1 MVSFFFRDDID
12 VSSIDMSINYQI
24 KRLWASS
31 VPILTVNIL
40 ESGVVDRNFNDAL
53 TDAALKAFD
62 SYTNI
67 TSSTSNNQHD
77 DSTKRRPNISN
88 NHHDEARPSS
98 SEGRRR
104 RRQRTSSVLLGNI
117 ENISSSNNNV
127 ISTKVTANDNFFE
140 YQRTRGFRLS
150 TPSISSCDE
159 VKELEE
165 IHVLDAVTQYL
176 IQLDNNKS
184 ISIANQLQF
193 DSTCTIDMW
202 VAVQRGKS
210 AFHEYHVHEGA
221 IISGVYYSNCPANC
235 APLILK
241 KPNNSIGSQT
251 ANDDQSDRDD
261 EEEVI
266 IHPKEGQ
273 LVLFPPW
280 LYHGVPKMNEE
291 HNTARVSWAFNLN
304 GRIVDPWSIT
314 RPS

>member
-1 MVSFFFRDDID
+1 
-12 VSSIDMSINYQI
+12 MSINYQMY
-24 KRLWASS
+24 RLWGGS
-31 VPILTVNIL
+31 VPILTANIL
-40 ESGVVDRNFNDAL
+40 ESGIVDRNFNDTL

-62 SYTNI
+62 TYTNN
-67 TSSTSNNQHD
+67 TSSSTSNNQHD
-77 DSTKRRPNISN
+77 DSTKRRPNITN

-117 ENISSSNNNV
+117 ENISSSNNNDR
-127 ISTKVTANDNFFE
+127 STKVTANDNFFE

-150 TPSISSCDE
+150 TPSISSSDE

-184 ISIANQLQF
+184 ISIANQLQT
-193 DSTCTIDMW
+193 DSIFTIDMW
-202 VAVQRGKS
+202 AAVQRGKN
-210 AFHEYHVHEGA
+210 AYHEYHVHKGSVV
-221 IISGVYYSNCPANC
+221 SGVYYSNCPNNC

-241 KPNNSIGSQT
+241 RPNSIMDKQT
-251 ANDDQSDRDD
+251 AIDDESYRDDD
-261 EEEVI
+261 EEII

-273 LVLFPPW
+273 FVLFPPW
-280 LYHGVPKMNEE
+280 LCHGVPKTNEE

-314 RPS
+314 LPS